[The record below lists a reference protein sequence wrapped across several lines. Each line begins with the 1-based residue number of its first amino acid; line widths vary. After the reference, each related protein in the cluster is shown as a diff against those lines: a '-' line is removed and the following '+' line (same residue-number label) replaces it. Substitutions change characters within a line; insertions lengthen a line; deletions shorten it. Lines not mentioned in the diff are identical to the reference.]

1 MSRRQEP
8 QMSQSAID
16 MMKLLPEE
24 EARRFCLY
32 AGWHHNG
39 DTHAMLGNGDIVDL
53 PEVMVAFYRHLIE
66 ENKRLREML
75 EESLKYQIKPL
86 TIIKDGPK

>member
-1 MSRRQEP
+1 MSH
-8 QMSQSAID
+8 SAMD
-16 MMKLLPEE
+16 MLKSLPED

-32 AGWHHNG
+32 AGWHYNG
-39 DTHAMLGNGDIVDL
+39 DTHAMLGNGGIIDL

-75 EESLKYQIKPL
+75 EEHLKYHINPL
-86 TIIKDGPK
+86 TIVTGGPK